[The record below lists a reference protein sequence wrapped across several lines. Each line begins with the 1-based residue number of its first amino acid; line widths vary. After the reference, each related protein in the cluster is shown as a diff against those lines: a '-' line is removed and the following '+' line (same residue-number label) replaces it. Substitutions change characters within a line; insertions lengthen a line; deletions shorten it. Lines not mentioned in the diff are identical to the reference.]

1 LKYSKEGRQRKRNE
15 ANSVKRHSTKRII
28 FGGKQK
34 TRLEGKETSKERKML
49 HLIERENAKVL

>member
-1 LKYSKEGRQRKRNE
+1 
-15 ANSVKRHSTKRII
+15 VKRHSTKRII